1 MRYLTLGVRGVWRRS
16 GSRLLGR
23 GIRLGS
29 FVLVLGVC
37 SMIAIAC
44 GGQGGGS
51 GGGGGAQTL
60 RLISF
65 IPSNDILS
73 RDVVPM
79 WIDRVEE
86 GTGGEVTIE
95 WIGGPE
101 SIPQPDQFAAVRDG
115 LVDINFNVAP
125 YYTNEVPG
133 ILSVLLS
140 PHTPSEERENGY
152 FDYLDQRHEEA
163 GVVYLGRWLSGLPF
177 YFWSNEEFQTLE
189 DFNGKSIRS
198 NPQYHPVLLALDA
211 SPVDVGQSDVYT
223 ALERG
228 VVQGFSW
235 PILGPQ
241 EYGWTEVSPFLIDEP
256 FMAESGTITM
266 NPDTFQSLS
275 PENQEVIR
283 EVTAEF
289 ETEMRDFF
297 VEQEQQQRE
306 SLADAGVEAVTL
318 SPEDSERF
326 QEVWKEAHWQSLA
339 EAAPDEVDEL
349 RSLLNSSEADEESDW
364 VIPTQ
369 NRAAS

>member
-1 MRYLTLGVRGVWRRS
+1 MGVRLRRS
-16 GSRLLGR
+16 QAIGR
-23 GIRLGS
+23 GMRLSS
-29 FVLVLGVC
+29 FLLILSVC
-37 SMIAIAC
+37 SMVAVAC
-44 GGQGGGS
+44 GGGGGE
-51 GGGGGAQTL
+51 GQGAQTL
-60 RLISF
+60 RLVSF
-65 IPSNDILS
+65 IPSNDILT
-73 RDVVPM
+73 RDVVQM

-86 GTGGEVTIE
+86 DTGGEVTIE

-101 SIPQPDQFAAVRDG
+101 AVPQADQFGAVRDG

-189 DFNGKSIRS
+189 DFSGKSIRS
-198 NPQYHPVLLALDA
+198 NPQYHPVLLALGA
-211 SPVDVGQSDVYT
+211 SPVDVGQADVYT

-266 NPDTFQSLS
+266 NSDTFQSLS
-275 PENQEVIR
+275 PENQEVFR
-283 EVTAEF
+283 EATAEF

-297 VEQEQQQRE
+297 IEQEQQQRE
-306 SLADAGVEAVTL
+306 ALADAGVEAVTL

-326 QEVWKEAHWQSLA
+326 QEVWKEAHWENIA

-349 RSLLNSSEADEESDW
+349 RTLLNNSEADEESDW